1 MKSITK
7 LFKRISTIK
16 TPKQPSRAV
25 IETTNHCNLNCPFC
39 LVGMQNELTGKNGN
53 VAHDLMTRPRG
64 FMDDVTFNQVMR
76 ELKLFGI
83 KKTYLHFQGEPF
95 LNKLT
100 PKYASELKR
109 QKFEVAIFT
118 NGQTFNE
125 KSILE
130 LADAEV
136 DLLRFSVDGASEET
150 YQKNRVGGKF
160 VTVLENMKKVVAAHK
175 NKKTCIEWQ
184 FIALRNNE
192 HEIEKARE
200 LAKEIGVH
208 FFVKGFRETDSKLAP
223 ANPHYRAQFHRKPC
237 TDIYH
242 QLGIYWNGDI
252 VPCCYDVDGKE
263 IMGNLLEQDLKTIW
277 HNEKYINF
285 RKNVAKSKMNS
296 HIEPD
301 ICKSCLRWK

>member
-1 MKSITK
+1 MMFSTK
-7 LFKRISTIK
+7 IK
-16 TPKQPSRAV
+16 TFIKYRLLKTPPRQVV
-25 IETTNHCNLNCPFC
+25 IETTNRCNLNCPYC
-39 LVGMQNELTGKNGN
+39 MVGMQNELVSKYGLASHSLMSRPQGVMGEEVFYVVLGN
-53 VAHDLMTRPRG
+53 
-64 FMDDVTFNQVMR
+64 
-76 ELKLFGI
+76 LKEFGI
-83 KKTYLHFQGEPF
+83 RKVYLHFQGEPF
-95 LNKLT
+95 LNPLT
-100 PKYASELKR
+100 PKFAKILK
-109 QKFEVAIFT
+109 QNKFEVGIFT
-118 NGQTFNE
+118 NGMAFNDT
-125 KSILE
+125 SIRE
-130 LADAEV
+130 IAEARI
-136 DLLRFSVDGASEET
+136 DLIRFSVDGALPET
-150 YQKNRVGGKF
+150 YRKNRVGGDFSK
-160 VTVLENMKKVVAAHK
+160 VYENMERIALAHRGK
-175 NKKTCIEWQ
+175 NTRIEWQ
-184 FIALRNNE
+184 FLALRNNE